1 MKKVYL
7 AADIGAGSGRVIAA
21 ILENG
26 ILSLEEVNR
35 FDNQSIDLDGSLYWQ
50 AIRIFSSIKEGIAL
64 AVERYG
70 DSIRSVGV
78 DTWGVDYGLLDKRKR
93 LLGIPYC
100 YRDDRTIG
108 SVEKANAVLSSE
120 ERFAITGIQS
130 MPFNTLYQLIA
141 EQGEDGGWLD
151 SAGDLLFMPDLINYW
166 LCGVAENEV
175 TIAST
180 SEMLDARTGTW
191 SKDIVEAYGFPK
203 GIFEHLIEPG
213 NVLGPL
219 TDRVSKEVGP
229 NAINVVSVPS
239 HDTAAAIAACP
250 MKSENSIYISSGTW
264 SLMGIESDVPY
275 LTEAARANG
284 LTNEHGVEGTTR
296 LLKNISGFWIFQE
309 CKRDWDSKERGL
321 SYADLTDLAE
331 NAEPFK
337 LFIDPNDD
345 RFMRPGNMLARIE
358 EYLKETGQVVDMDPG
373 VISRAIFE
381 GLVLSYCKAIEGLHE
396 VTGMDFDT
404 IHIIGGGSV
413 NNLINQFAAD
423 ATGCRVIAGPMEGSS
438 LGNVLAQLKADGEI
452 ESIRSGRS
460 IIRNSFS
467 LAVFSPTKDLDWE
480 TAAERFDALSVS

>member
-337 LFIDPNDD
+337 LFIDP
-345 RFMRPGNMLARIE
+345 
-358 EYLKETGQVVDMDPG
+358 V
-373 VISRAIFE
+373 
-381 GLVLSYCKAIEGLHE
+381 SYTHLTLPTNRE
-396 VTGMDFDT
+396 V
-404 IHIIGGGSV
+404 
-413 NNLINQFAAD
+413 
-423 ATGCRVIAGPMEGSS
+423 
-438 LGNVLAQLKADGEI
+438 
-452 ESIRSGRS
+452 
-460 IIRNSFS
+460 
-467 LAVFSPTKDLDWE
+467 
-480 TAAERFDALSVS
+480 